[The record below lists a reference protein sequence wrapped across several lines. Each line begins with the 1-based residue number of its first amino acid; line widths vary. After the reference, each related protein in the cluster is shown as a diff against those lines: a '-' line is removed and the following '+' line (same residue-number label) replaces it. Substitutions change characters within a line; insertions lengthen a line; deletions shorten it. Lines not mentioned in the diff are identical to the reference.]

1 MIIKLK
7 KANSILTKLKH
18 VLNNKTLWSVCYET
32 FESHFCFASLVWA
45 QNTNSVKILHLL
57 QEKVLRTMLFQIQN
71 SHTNPLFKEYKILKS
86 FHKTPF
92 QNCIIISKFL
102 KDLLKLLS
110 VAGSNSNFNYTLII
124 WDGHIFD
131 TFKFLFAK
139 LKPIVD
145 IQWSWTQHMF
155 GITLFGLYRTSKNI
169 FLLCYCYY

>member
-45 QNTNSVKILHLL
+45 QNTNSVKILRLL
-57 QEKVLRTMLFQIQN
+57 QEKVLRIMLFQIQN

-92 QNCIIISKFL
+92 QNCIFISKFL
-102 KDLLKLLS
+102 KGLLKLLS

-155 GITLFGLYRTSKNI
+155 GITLFGLYRASKNI
-169 FLLCYCYY
+169 FLLCYGYY